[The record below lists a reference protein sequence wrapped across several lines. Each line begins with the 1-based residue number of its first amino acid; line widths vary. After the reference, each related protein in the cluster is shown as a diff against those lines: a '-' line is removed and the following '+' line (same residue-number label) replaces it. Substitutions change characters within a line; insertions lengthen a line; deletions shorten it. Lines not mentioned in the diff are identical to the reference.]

1 MNYRLGFISGIVA
14 TLILVGAGWWIMR
27 PPREVAKI
35 DGPPPPASV
44 TKIAKED
51 QFNLITLTVE
61 AEKRLA
67 IQTGVVERKPMK
79 RTRTYGGE
87 VMIPPGH
94 AIIVSAPLSGTLRLP
109 SKGVVLPGAIVKKG
123 QPIFELLPLLTPEG
137 RANLSASRVDAD
149 GMVNNAQT
157 QVEAMKIALDRAKR
171 LLNEQVGSK
180 RMVDDAQAAFD
191 LAEKTLQ
198 AAKARRDLFTKVVGD
213 IDSGL
218 VTPLIVDAP
227 ENGLI
232 RSLTA
237 SPGQTVPSG
246 AVLFEVVDP
255 NTVWVRV
262 PVYVGD
268 ESELDAAAEAR
279 ISTLSAKPNPKSE
292 PARHIDAPPS
302 ANLLTGTVDLIYQL
316 DNRKTHYSP
325 GQRVGVSIALAGE
338 EESLIVPWAS
348 VIHDIN
354 GGTWIYEKTADRTYL
369 RRRVIVQ
376 YVSGTNAVLME
387 GPPVGTKVV
396 TAGAAELFGT
406 EVGFSK

>member
-191 LAEKTLQ
+191 IAEKTLQ

>member
-376 YVSGTNAVLME
+376 YVSGTNAVLTE